1 MKIVNARIDM
11 RLIHGQVATMWTRM
25 LPVDRIMVID
35 DAVIDNAMEKS
46 MLKMACPTGVKL
58 SVLDCETAAA
68 NLLSGKYGNDNIFV
82 VVKSPETFV
91 KVMKHGYCVDEI
103 TVGNMSGRE
112 GARVVHKTIAVTPK
126 EEEAFYAL
134 AQAGVKI
141 EYRLAPRDTPID
153 FMAMLR
159 DAK

>member
-1 MKIVNARIDM
+1 M
-11 RLIHGQVATMWTRM
+11 
-25 LPVDRIMVID
+25 
-35 DAVIDNAMEKS
+35 
-46 MLKMACPTGVKL
+46 
-58 SVLDCETAAA
+58 
-68 NLLSGKYGNDNIFV
+68 SGKYGNDNIFV